1 MKISKT
7 RLELAM
13 AQSCKNPFQLAK
25 EAGCQ
30 YQTLRNA
37 INGGNCKPAT
47 IGKIAAVLNVPVEL
61 LVQTESGEGK

>member
-1 MKISKT
+1 MRISKT
-7 RLELAM
+7 KLELAM

-25 EAGCQ
+25 EADCQ

-47 IGKIAAVLNVPVEL
+47 IGRIAAALGVDV
-61 LVQTESGEGK
+61 TEIIESSEKK